1 MKIVGNLAG
10 ASHNHEN
17 WIPILELSAQEV
29 FGLMLE
35 TKLETVTEI
44 DESAFDISSAVGL
57 AGLLYGNLSIRTS
70 KDSAALMAFRMT
82 GIETAKESPQAAD
95 ALGEICNMVA
105 GNFKNKISGLGD
117 GCMLSVPTVVTGN
130 DFRGHELGTP
140 SPLEVRFLFDA
151 MPILISLEIN

>member
-1 MKIVGNLAG
+1 MKAAGNLLG
-10 ASHNHEN
+10 TSHNHEN

-29 FGLMLE
+29 FEMMVG
-35 TKLETVTEI
+35 TKLESVASLH
-44 DESAFDISSAVGL
+44 ESALDISAVVGL
-57 AGLLYGNLSIRTS
+57 AGQLKGFLRILTTRE
-70 KDSAALMAFRMT
+70 SAALMVFRMT
-82 GIETAKESPQAAD
+82 GIAAGKESPEATD